1 MNLEIQVSVC
11 IVLLGVLIC
20 LLVYAALAEIAR
32 IVTEKRKAKATQ
44 NTVIK
49 FELKGRGWHE

>member
-11 IVLLGVLIC
+11 IVLLGVVICC
-20 LLVYAALAEIAR
+20 LLYAALVEIAR
-32 IVTEKRKAKATQ
+32 IAAEKRKAKVPQKA
-44 NTVIK
+44 VIS